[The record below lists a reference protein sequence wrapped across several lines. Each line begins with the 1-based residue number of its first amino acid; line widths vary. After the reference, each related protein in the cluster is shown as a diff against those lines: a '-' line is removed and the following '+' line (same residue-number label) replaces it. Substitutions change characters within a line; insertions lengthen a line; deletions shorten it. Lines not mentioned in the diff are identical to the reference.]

1 MKEDGDE
8 VEDEEGEEKGRTIT
22 TSTRKDKVAKTNSL
36 T

>member
-22 TSTRKDKVAKTNSL
+22 RKDKIAKTNSL